1 MSLDKYDSWKLASP
15 DDDPNL
21 VSPCCGDEY
30 TELEFRREDAMYK
43 CSKCEDLFEY
53 PEETHEFKQQRLEDA
68 QEAKMDAERD
78 ES

>member
-21 VSPCCGDEY
+21 VSPCCGEEY
-30 TELEFRREDAMYK
+30 TELEFRTEEAMYE
-43 CSKCEDLFEY
+43 CSECKELFEY
-53 PEETHEFKQQRLEDA
+53 PEQTYEYKQQRLESA
-68 QEAKMDAERD
+68 QEDKWEANRD